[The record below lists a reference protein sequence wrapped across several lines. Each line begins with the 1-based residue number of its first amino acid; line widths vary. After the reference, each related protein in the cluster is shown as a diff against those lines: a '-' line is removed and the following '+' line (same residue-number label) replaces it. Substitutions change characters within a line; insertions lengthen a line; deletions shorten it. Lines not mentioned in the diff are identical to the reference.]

1 MCLLARNGNRGVA
14 PSSPSLL
21 RTIAEV
27 QHFCYVNEMNF
38 SAKMSNKSDSLD
50 TLSRYVQNVDMFRS
64 RWRGNK
70 SATYTVLPK
79 RIHEG
84 LPAAEELE
92 SELERVDEEVGE

>member
-1 MCLLARNGNRGVA
+1 
-14 PSSPSLL
+14 
-21 RTIAEV
+21 
-27 QHFCYVNEMNF
+27 
-38 SAKMSNKSDSLD
+38 MSNKSDFLD
-50 TLSRYVQNVDMFRS
+50 MLSRYVQNVDMFRS

-92 SELERVDEEVGE
+92 SELERADKEVNE